1 MLVTPSGGR
10 LWRFRY
16 RLGGVEKLLT
26 LGAYPDV
33 CLKRAR
39 EKRDD
44 ARKLVADDVDPN
56 AKRQAERMAQADT
69 FEAIGGE
76 WLNLQ
81 KAKLVAETTRIL
93 EARLDT
99 YLYPY
104 LGGRA
109 ISAITVQELLG
120 GLRRVEGHGKNE
132 TAHR

>member
-1 MLVTPSGGR
+1 MS
-10 LWRFRY
+10 
-16 RLGGVEKLLT
+16 
-26 LGAYPDV
+26 
-33 CLKRAR
+33 LKRAR

-44 ARKLVADDVDPN
+44 ARKLVTDAIDPN
-56 AKRQAERMAQADT
+56 AKRQAERMALPDT
-69 FEAIGGE
+69 FEAIGSE

-81 KAKLVAETTRIL
+81 KAKLVVETTRIL

-120 GLRRVEGHGKNE
+120 VLRRIEARGKN
-132 TAHR
+132 